1 MRRGGE
7 VAVRDAEEVVGALS
21 IRCGV
26 EDLTVVLMRQ
36 VWPMYPINV
45 AGKWHR
51 TRPRLAEPSIPLTHS
66 GVADFLPSP
75 HTHSQVSSLVTTLP
89 PSHLAL
95 VTHRAPVSRPARRR
109 LTKTN
114 RTTSWHNW
122 FTPRT
127 FFGKSLVSFLPTLYV
142 IRERSLFFCTVHPN
156 NREFVHLNNWK
167 WKWVLRSFV
176 QSLT

>member
-1 MRRGGE
+1 MRRGGGGAWRE
-7 VAVRDAEEVVGALS
+7 RSGRRTVHTLWCRGFDSCSNATGVADVSDKCCRKVTPHQLGPEL
-21 IRCGV
+21 
-26 EDLTVVLMRQ
+26 
-36 VWPMYPINV
+36 
-45 AGKWHR
+45 
-51 TRPRLAEPSIPLTHS
+51 SIPLTHS

-75 HTHSQVSSLVTTLP
+75 HTHSPVTTLP

-142 IRERSLFFCTVHPN
+142 IRERFLFCTVHPN

-176 QSLT
+176 QFLT